1 MKYLFSMK
9 VVWKGNLFLSKCKG
23 LNHGVW
29 HPHTKL
35 CRVTPTGIILR
46 KPACNYPESIHVCT
60 ACAMYCTER
69 AAWNHFQ
76 TYCHS
81 NYLLLRHTGDDS
93 LRLCADG
100 YLLLLNLCCHL
111 LLLLLLWW
119 CLLRRLLSL
128 LLLLL
133 LLLHRDGL
141 MLGQLKIVLY
151 LIWGYNC
158 LTNWVLTRMMT
169 SWIIH
174 VCQVQFGNTSYNYQ

>member
-1 MKYLFSMK
+1 MK
-9 VVWKGNLFLSKCKG
+9 VVWKGNLFLSKFKG

-29 HPHTKL
+29 HPH
-35 CRVTPTGIILR
+35 CRVTPMGIILR
-46 KPACNYPESIHVCT
+46 KPTCNYPESICT

-81 NYLLLRHTGDDS
+81 NYLLLRYAGDYS

-133 LLLHRDGL
+133 LLLHWDGL
-141 MLGQLKIVLY
+141 MLGQLKIILY
-151 LIWGYNC
+151 LIWGYNR
-158 LTNWVLTRMMT
+158 LTNWVLTRTMT
-169 SWIIH
+169 SWIT
-174 VCQVQFGNTSYNYQ
+174 CQIQFVILPTITQF